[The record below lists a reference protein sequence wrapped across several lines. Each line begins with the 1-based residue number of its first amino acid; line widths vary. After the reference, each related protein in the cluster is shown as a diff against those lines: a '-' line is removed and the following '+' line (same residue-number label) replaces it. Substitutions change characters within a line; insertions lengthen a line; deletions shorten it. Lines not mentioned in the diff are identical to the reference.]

1 MEEGGEEMNVGLLMR
16 NREEEEE
23 EKYKLRKRVWIESKK
38 LWRVAGPA
46 IFSRVSTYS
55 MIVITQA
62 FAGHL
67 GDLQLASMS
76 IANNVVIGFSF
87 GLLLGMASALET
99 LCGQAFGAKKYHMLG
114 IYLQRSFIILFACA
128 TLLLPMYIFAAP
140 ILQLIGQPPE
150 LAALAG
156 KLSIWFIPVHYAFVF
171 ILSLQIFLQS
181 QLKNLVHAVVSAI
194 VLIVHLFMT
203 WLFVYRYRFGLF
215 GTAMVLNFSWWVGAG
230 LLMAFVLYGGCRET
244 WKGFSM
250 LAFDGLWEFLKLS
263 AASGVMLCLENW
275 YYRIMIVLVGNIKNA
290 EIILKIHLAFFAAI
304 GVRVANELGA
314 GNSKG
319 AKFAT
324 IVAVITSSIIGI
336 IFFILIIT
344 FHNKIAYIFTISEVV
359 IDVVDDLSFLLAFTI
374 LLNSIQP
381 ILSGVAVGS
390 GWQSVVAYVNIGSY
404 YLIGV
409 PLGILM
415 GWLLHLDVLGIWA
428 GMIGGTA
435 IQTLI
440 LAIMTIRCDW
450 DKEILALYEL
460 KSFLDFFSSI
470 NYCGEWMDFT
480 LSILMFTYEG
490 ILKYL
495 ALISC
500 VNDQHLEMHYLTLE
514 VDGWGNDDELDQDH
528 MVLYVVLA
536 AAWQPTVIQ
545 LIISLSQTQEKTKNT
560 DYSQINELEVSSS
573 LEFEI
578 PEKYISAHKK
588 KL

>member
-1 MEEGGEEMNVGLLMR
+1 MEEGGEEMNAGLLLR
-16 NREEEEE
+16 KGEQEEEEC
-23 EKYKLRKRVWIESKK
+23 KLRKRMWIESKK

-46 IFSRVSTYS
+46 IFSRVVTYS
-55 MIVITQA
+55 MDVITQA
-62 FAGHL
+62 VAGHL
-67 GDLQLASMS
+67 GDLELASMS
-76 IANNVVIGFSF
+76 IANNVVVGFSF
-87 GLLLGMASALET
+87 GLLLGMASVLET
-99 LCGQAFGAKKYHMLG
+99 LCGQAFGARKYNMLG

-150 LAALAG
+150 LAAQAG

-171 ILSLQIFLQS
+171 ILPLQRFLQS
-181 QLKNLVHAVVSAI
+181 QIKNFVHAAVSAI

-215 GTAMVLNFSWWVGAG
+215 GTAMVLNFSWWVGVG
-230 LLMAFVLYGGCRET
+230 LLLAFVLYGGCRET

-275 YYRIMIVLVGNIKNA
+275 YYRILIVLAGNIQNA
-290 EIILKIHLAFFAAI
+290 EIAVDALSICISINAWQLMIPLGFFAAT

-336 IFFILIIT
+336 VFFILIIT

-359 IDVVDDLSFLLAFTI
+359 IDAVDNLSLLLAFTI
-374 LLNSIQP
+374 LLNNIQP

-390 GWQSVVAYVNIGSY
+390 GWQSAVAYVNIGSY
-404 YLIGV
+404 YFIGV
-409 PLGILM
+409 PIGILM
-415 GWLLHLDVLGIWA
+415 GWLLQLGVLGIWA

-450 DKEILALYEL
+450 DKEALEA
-460 KSFLDFFSSI
+460 SSRM
-470 NYCGEWMDFT
+470 EK
-480 LSILMFTYEG
+480 LSR
-490 ILKYL
+490 
-495 ALISC
+495 
-500 VNDQHLEMHYLTLE
+500 Q
-514 VDGWGNDDELDQDH
+514 
-528 MVLYVVLA
+528 
-536 AAWQPTVIQ
+536 
-545 LIISLSQTQEKTKNT
+545 
-560 DYSQINELEVSSS
+560 NER
-573 LEFEI
+573 
-578 PEKYISAHKK
+578 
-588 KL
+588 

>member
-1 MEEGGEEMNVGLLMR
+1 MDEGGEEINAGLLVR
-16 NREEEEE
+16 KGEEEEE
-23 EKYKLRKRVWIESKK
+23 EWKLRKRVWMESKK

-46 IFSRVSTYS
+46 IFSRVVTYS
-55 MIVITQA
+55 MNVITQA

-67 GDLQLASMS
+67 GDLELASMS
-76 IANNVVIGFSF
+76 IASNVVVGFSF
-87 GLLLGMASALET
+87 GLLIVIEGTMSRCFTMPESNEEVGHGERAGDSMRASIRCKEIPHARNILAT
-99 LCGQAFGAKKYHMLG
+99 F
-114 IYLQRSFIILFACA
+114 IYNIIRMRHPSPPHVHLRRPYSPTHWTA
-128 TLLLPMYIFAAP
+128 
-140 ILQLIGQPPE
+140 PE
-150 LAALAG
+150 LAAQAG

-171 ILSLQIFLQS
+171 ILPLQRFLQS
-181 QLKNLVHAVVSAI
+181 QIKNFVHAAVSAI

-203 WLFVYRYRFGLF
+203 WLFVYRYKFGLF
-215 GTAMVLNFSWWVGAG
+215 GTAMVLNFSWWVGVG

-275 YYRIMIVLVGNIKNA
+275 YYRLLIVLAGNIKNA
-290 EIILKIHLAFFAAI
+290 EIAVDALSICISINAWQLMIPLAFFAAT

-336 IFFILIIT
+336 VFFILIIT

-359 IDVVDDLSFLLAFTI
+359 IDAVDNLSFLLAFTI

-404 YLIGV
+404 YFIGV
-409 PLGILM
+409 PIGIFM
-415 GWLLHLDVLGIWA
+415 GWLLQLGVLGIWA

-440 LAIMTIRCDW
+440 LAIMTIQCDW
-450 DKEILALYEL
+450 DKEVLEA
-460 KSFLDFFSSI
+460 SSRM
-470 NYCGEWMDFT
+470 EK
-480 LSILMFTYEG
+480 LSRRSE
-490 ILKYL
+490 
-495 ALISC
+495 
-500 VNDQHLEMHYLTLE
+500 
-514 VDGWGNDDELDQDH
+514 
-528 MVLYVVLA
+528 
-536 AAWQPTVIQ
+536 
-545 LIISLSQTQEKTKNT
+545 
-560 DYSQINELEVSSS
+560 
-573 LEFEI
+573 
-578 PEKYISAHKK
+578 
-588 KL
+588 

>member
-1 MEEGGEEMNVGLLMR
+1 
-16 NREEEEE
+16 
-23 EKYKLRKRVWIESKK
+23 
-38 LWRVAGPA
+38 
-46 IFSRVSTYS
+46 
-55 MIVITQA
+55 
-62 FAGHL
+62 
-67 GDLQLASMS
+67 
-76 IANNVVIGFSF
+76 
-87 GLLLGMASALET
+87 
-99 LCGQAFGAKKYHMLG
+99 
-114 IYLQRSFIILFACA
+114 
-128 TLLLPMYIFAAP
+128 MYIFAAP
-140 ILQLIGQPPE
+140 ILRLVGQPPE
-150 LAALAG
+150 LAAQAG

-171 ILSLQIFLQS
+171 ILPLQRFLQC
-181 QLKNLVHAVVSAI
+181 QLKNIVHAVVSAI

-215 GTAMVLNFSWWVGAG
+215 GTAMVLNFSWWVGVG

-250 LAFDGLWEFLKLS
+250 LAFEGLWEFLKLS

-275 YYRIMIVLVGNIKNA
+275 YYRILIVLAGNIKNA
-290 EIILKIHLAFFAAI
+290 EIAVDALSICISINGWQLMIPLAFFAAT

-314 GNSKG
+314 CNSKG

-359 IDVVDDLSFLLAFTI
+359 IDAVDNLSFLLAFTI

-415 GWLLHLDVLGIWA
+415 GWLLHLGVLGIWA

-450 DKEILALYEL
+450 DKEAL
-460 KSFLDFFSSI
+460 KASSRM
-470 NYCGEWMDFT
+470 EK
-480 LSILMFTYEG
+480 LSRRIER
-490 ILKYL
+490 
-495 ALISC
+495 
-500 VNDQHLEMHYLTLE
+500 
-514 VDGWGNDDELDQDH
+514 
-528 MVLYVVLA
+528 
-536 AAWQPTVIQ
+536 
-545 LIISLSQTQEKTKNT
+545 
-560 DYSQINELEVSSS
+560 
-573 LEFEI
+573 
-578 PEKYISAHKK
+578 
-588 KL
+588 